1 MPNFEQLNHTDMQ
14 SNIKIAVLD
23 SFVTAGKSEWPGLR
37 KLGEVTVYDRTTASD
52 VIEACQGATAIFTN
66 KVLMT
71 REVIEALPDLRF
83 IGIMATGTNVVDF
96 DAARAHGITV
106 CNVPAYSTHAVVQH
120 VFALLLNVTN
130 RVGDYA
136 ASVGK
141 GDWANCVDFS
151 YLLHPIDELS
161 GLTMGI
167 YGLGNIGSR
176 VAAVA
181 QALGM
186 NVIALTSKSGNQLP
200 AGVTKVSKDELF
212 AQADVLSLNAPLTAD
227 NAQFVNAQMLSL
239 MKPTSIIINTARG
252 GLVDEQALADA
263 LNSGKI
269 YAAALDVLS
278 QEPPRKDNPLLS
290 AHNCFIT
297 PHVAW
302 ASEQA
307 RARLMDVC
315 VANLAAWLEGAPQNV
330 VC

>member
-1 MPNFEQLNHTDMQ
+1 MKSNCK

-23 SFVTAGKSEWPGLR
+23 SFVTAGKSSWNGL
-37 KLGEVTVYDRTTASD
+37 KELGDVTIYERVSPEC
-52 VIEACQGATAIFTN
+52 VISACAGATAIFTN

-71 REVIEALPDLRF
+71 REVISALPDLKF

-96 DAARAHGITV
+96 AAAREHGITV
-106 CNVPAYSTHAVVQH
+106 CNVPAYSTFSVVQH
-120 VFALLLNVTN
+120 VFALLLNITN

-136 ASVGK
+136 DSVRN
-141 GDWANCVDFS
+141 GDWANCIDFS
-151 YLLHPIDELS
+151 YMIHPITELC
-161 GLTMGI
+161 GLTLGI

-176 VAAVA
+176 VASVA
-181 QALGM
+181 QGLGM
-186 NVIALTSKSGNQLP
+186 NVIALTSKDANNLP
-200 AGVTKVSKDELF
+200 AGITSVSKDELF
-212 AQADVLSLNAPLTAD
+212 ARADVLSLNAPLTD
-227 NAQFVNAQMLSL
+227 NNKNFVDAHALAL
-239 MKPTSIIINTARG
+239 MKSSAIIINTARG

-269 YAAALDVLS
+269 LAAGVDVLS
-278 QEPPRKDNPLLS
+278 QEPPRKDNPLLT
-290 AHNCFIT
+290 ARNCFIT

-315 VANLAAWLEGAPQNV
+315 VANLAKWLEGAPQNV